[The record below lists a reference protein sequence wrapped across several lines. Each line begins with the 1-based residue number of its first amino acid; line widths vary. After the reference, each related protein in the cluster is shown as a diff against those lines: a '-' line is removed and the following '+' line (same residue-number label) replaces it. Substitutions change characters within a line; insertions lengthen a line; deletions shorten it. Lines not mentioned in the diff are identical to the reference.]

1 VTLVESEQLNAKA
14 ADAAEVVWPAKHDL
28 FGVQVSATD
37 CDELVDAMTQAARL
51 RLPAVVS
58 FHAVHAIVESIKDPE
73 LLAKVNQFDAVA
85 PDGQPVR
92 WALNHLHRTGLPERV
107 YGPEAMARLCERAAA
122 ESISIYLYGGSQ
134 KVIDD
139 LTVKLPQ
146 RFPGL
151 TIAGAESPPFRALT
165 AEEDADVVRRIND
178 SGAGFVFVG
187 LGCPKQDHFAA
198 DHADRIDAV
207 LACVGAAFDFHA
219 ETKAMAP
226 KWMQRNG
233 LEWIYRLASEP
244 RRLWRRYLQ
253 TNSVFL
259 ARWMVAA
266 CRRRSPA
273 ASQTERSTSKPR

>member
-1 VTLVESEQLNAKA
+1 
-14 ADAAEVVWPAKHDL
+14 
-28 FGVQVSATD
+28 
-37 CDELVDAMTQAARL
+37 
-51 RLPAVVS
+51 
-58 FHAVHAIVESIKDPE
+58 VESIKDPN
-73 LLAKVNQFDAVA
+73 LLAKVNRFDAVA

-92 WALNHLHRTGLPERV
+92 WALNHLHRTGLDERV
-107 YGPEAMARLCERAAA
+107 YGPEVMARLCERAAA
-122 ESISIYLYGGSQ
+122 ESISIYLYGGSP

-139 LTVKLPQ
+139 LMVKLPK

-151 TIAGAESPPFRALT
+151 TIAGAESPPYRTLT
-165 AEEDADVVRRIND
+165 EQEDAAVMRRINE
-178 SGAGFVFVG
+178 SGAGIVFIG

-226 KWMQRNG
+226 GWMQRNG
-233 LEWIYRLASEP
+233 LEWLYRLASEP

-259 ARWMVAA
+259 AKWMMAA

-273 ASQTERSTSKPR
+273 ASKTERSTRKPR